1 MFLCSRERIL
11 DVVSALKI
19 HLVGLH
25 RSDINTNRYVRSCQ
39 ILEAKQAG
47 AWIVLGLA
55 TITNQLPAKLA
66 TFANLHR
73 AWVVF
78 FVQQWIGKNG
88 CACTKYILHLL
99 RQLKNLYS
107 SRCTLTLSINVL
119 KRLKNIYQF
128 RTRGDF
134 CRLKQYN
141 SHLFASEQMA
151 MNASNPIKSQK
162 LNRAQLG

>member
-66 TFANLHR
+66 TFANLHWPNMVKYGR
-73 AWVVF
+73 KGLGCFLRPAVDWQKWLCMYKVHPTSPKATKEFVLKWVHSYVEY
-78 FVQQWIGKNG
+78 K
-88 CACTKYILHLL
+88 CAEEIKKYISVQNKGRFL
-99 RQLKNLYS
+99 QTK
-107 SRCTLTLSINVL
+107 TI
-119 KRLKNIYQF
+119 QF
-128 RTRGDF
+128 
-134 CRLKQYN
+134 
-141 SHLFASEQMA
+141 A
-151 MNASNPIKSQK
+151 PIC
-162 LNRAQLG
+162 L